1 MKKRFLVVYDYG
13 MGGVWALIMAR
24 SKEEILEKYPDL
36 TIVDERPSWMSDD
49 YFERLTTKTYDID
62 DEPEG
67 WLSKL

>member
-1 MKKRFLVVYDYG
+1 MKKSFLVVYEYG

-24 SKEEILEKYPDL
+24 YKGEILEKYPDL

-49 YFERLTTKTYDID
+49 HFENVIRKTYDID